1 MQVQSLLCLDTLQR
15 ANKEVQYILGVYP
28 CHKSDMPSQF
38 MSLTNTGELRHEE
51 MCAEIQGFSTNKLPL
66 PVTMYVC
73 HGQQGNQMWLLS
85 KAGEIKNQAT
95 GLCIDSAGLKSGDDA
110 VVTTCS
116 DSPSQM
122 WVWSNYS

>member
-1 MQVQSLLCLDTLQR
+1 MTPGHGNRTRDFQPKGAIDVMTR
-15 ANKEVQYILGVYP
+15 
-28 CHKSDMPSQF
+28 DMLKF

-85 KAGEIKNQAT
+85 KAGELKNQAT
-95 GLCIDSAGLKSGDDA
+95 GLCLDSAGLKSGDDA